1 MRMSNDTL
9 PEQSRGVKSAEGGG
23 GAVFAHNFPA
33 YDAAEVAAD
42 RLVHIIGICLGAVG
56 AIAIVTLAAQNLRP
70 LGVVATSAYAV
81 SLLAMFGFSAAY
93 NLSPPSRMR
102 EILRRLDHAT
112 IYFLI
117 AGTHSAIALGR
128 IDTAASHWPAIFAWA
143 LAVAGAVIKIVY
155 PRRFERAAV
164 ASYVVLGAIVVLS
177 LVPLADALRPGV
189 LTLVVAGAVLYVS
202 GVAVHLW
209 ESLRFH
215 NAIWHAMVLSAA
227 CCHYAAIL
235 LNM

>member
-1 MRMSNDTL
+1 MPDDAL
-9 PEQSRGVKSAEGGG
+9 PGSSSVAKSASGGD
-23 GAVFAHNFPA
+23 GAVFAHHVPA

-42 RLVHIIGICLGAVG
+42 RLIHIVGICLGAIG
-56 AIAIVTLAAQNLRP
+56 AIAIVMFAALNSRP
-70 LGVVATSAYAV
+70 LGIVATSAYAA
-81 SLLAMFGFSAAY
+81 SLTAMFGFSAAY
-93 NLSPPSRMR
+93 NLSPPSRTR

-128 IDTAASHWPAIFAWA
+128 IDTAASHWPAVFAWT

-155 PRRFERAAV
+155 PRRFERAAIV
-164 ASYVVLGAIVVLS
+164 SYVVLGTIVVLS
-177 LVPLADALRPGV
+177 LVPLVGAFRPGV
-189 LTLVVAGAVLYVS
+189 LTLVGVGAVIYAS

-227 CCHYAAIL
+227 CCHYTAIV